1 MAYRSGKSKLT
12 ALGIIGGVMFIGSVY
27 MLPKAQDTYQVAFVF
42 ALIITPFVYLFFGG
56 MIADMV
62 QSEEDKTRSK
72 ENQKAYEKEQ
82 ERQREYE
89 KENYKNQLAR
99 DMERKR
105 MELEIEFEHYAKM
118 AQLNAVL
125 DEGKLRKIAQMKNE
139 FEKDKRADLDSLNAQ
154 IQRMKREL

>member
-12 ALGIIGGVMFIGSVY
+12 AFGIVYAVMFMGSIY
-27 MLPKAQDTYQVAFVF
+27 MLPQKQDTYQVALVL
-42 ALIITPFVYLFFGG
+42 ALILAPFVYLFFGG

-89 KENYKNQLAR
+89 KENYKNQFAR

-125 DEGKLRKIAQMKNE
+125 DEAKLRKIAQMKNE
-139 FEKDKRADLDSLNAQ
+139 FEKDKRADLDSLNDQ